1 MKKTRIIA
9 TTLTTCALMVSGCS
23 APEIVLKDASEI
35 ISMGYINQEKIANI
49 GDPYLVTE
57 NGKYYVTATC
67 DGRGYDI
74 YSSDNL
80 SDWTREGRI
89 FYSSSKEG
97 WVRTSLWQPQIVIG
111 NDGKYYLYY
120 CGNNDNNSLRIG
132 VAVADSIT
140 GPYKDALDHPLLPY
154 NVATIDPNLF
164 IDDDG
169 RMYLYFS
176 RDCSENIVDGY
187 NTSQLYC
194 IEMDSY
200 TSIKEGAEPV
210 LLVTPEQDWE
220 LASGDYRWNEGPDM
234 LKRDGKYYLFY
245 SGGCYANATYSIGVA
260 VSDSPMGPFVK
271 YDKNPVI
278 ASTEKVSGPGN
289 NSFFTTLDGKE
300 LYTCYHT
307 HTVKVIGGG
316 NRKVTIDRC
325 GFRDDGTFYINGP
338 TTTNQTPYSGHT
350 DLVKLEP
357 VNVTANGTIEG
368 RKPAALIDGETLNS
382 RNEDFYE
389 WRASGTDEQK
399 AYAEFDFGEKKSI
412 DCIYIYGSADK
423 NYEAKSLNIIFDD
436 GTIQNVNALAET
448 EEPLVLYFDKVKTSK
463 VRIEAAELG
472 QSNAFGLS
480 EVAFYYKKSVE

>member
-154 NVATIDPNLF
+154 KSFHLLLF
-164 IDDDG
+164 L
-169 RMYLYFS
+169 M
-176 RDCSENIVDGY
+176 
-187 NTSQLYC
+187 
-194 IEMDSY
+194 
-200 TSIKEGAEPV
+200 
-210 LLVTPEQDWE
+210 
-220 LASGDYRWNEGPDM
+220 
-234 LKRDGKYYLFY
+234 
-245 SGGCYANATYSIGVA
+245 
-260 VSDSPMGPFVK
+260 
-271 YDKNPVI
+271 
-278 ASTEKVSGPGN
+278 
-289 NSFFTTLDGKE
+289 
-300 LYTCYHT
+300 
-307 HTVKVIGGG
+307 
-316 NRKVTIDRC
+316 
-325 GFRDDGTFYINGP
+325 
-338 TTTNQTPYSGHT
+338 
-350 DLVKLEP
+350 
-357 VNVTANGTIEG
+357 
-368 RKPAALIDGETLNS
+368 
-382 RNEDFYE
+382 
-389 WRASGTDEQK
+389 
-399 AYAEFDFGEKKSI
+399 
-412 DCIYIYGSADK
+412 
-423 NYEAKSLNIIFDD
+423 
-436 GTIQNVNALAET
+436 
-448 EEPLVLYFDKVKTSK
+448 
-463 VRIEAAELG
+463 
-472 QSNAFGLS
+472 
-480 EVAFYYKKSVE
+480 

>member
-1 MKKTRIIA
+1 MKKSSILAAMTA
-9 TTLTTCALMVSGCS
+9 CTLLVSGCGSS

-35 ISMGYINQEKIANI
+35 VSQGYINKEKISNI

-67 DGRGYDI
+67 DGKGYDI

-89 FYSSSKEG
+89 FSSSSKEG
-97 WVRTSLWQPQIVIG
+97 WVRSSLWQPQIVIG

-132 VAVADSIT
+132 VAVSDSIT
-140 GPYKDALDHPLLPY
+140 GPYRDALDHPLLPY

-164 IDDDG
+164 TDDDG

-176 RDCSENIVDGY
+176 RDCSENVVGGY
-187 NTSQLYC
+187 HTSQLYC
-194 IEMDSY
+194 IELESY
-200 TSIKEGAEPV
+200 TSIKEGKDPV

-220 LASGDYRWNEGPDM
+220 LASGDYRWNEGPDI
-234 LKRDGKYYLFY
+234 LKKDGRYYLFY
-245 SGGCYANATYSIGVA
+245 SGGCYADSTYAIGYA

-278 ASTEKVSGPGN
+278 ASTENVSGPGN
-289 NSFFTTLDGKE
+289 NSFFKTLDGKE

-307 HTVKVIGGG
+307 HTIKLIGGG

-325 GFRDDGTFYINGP
+325 GFRQDGSFYVNGP
-338 TTTNQTPYSGHT
+338 TTTFQTPFSGHT
-350 DLVKLEP
+350 DLVKIEP
-357 VNVTANGTIEG
+357 KNVTAEGTIEG
-368 RKPAALIDGETLNS
+368 RSTFALTDGETLNS
-382 RNEDFYE
+382 RNESEYE
-389 WRASGTDEQK
+389 WRAQKNGEQNP
-399 AYAEFDFGEKKSI
+399 YCEFDFGEKKGI

-423 NYEAKSLNIIFDD
+423 DYGAGSINVIFDD
-436 GTIQNVNALAET
+436 GAIRNVSIEAK
-448 EEPLVLYFDKVKTSK
+448 EEPTVLYFDRIETSK
-463 VRIEAAELG
+463 VRIEAAEMG
-472 QSNAFGLS
+472 ESMGFGLS
-480 EVAFYYKKSVE
+480 EVLFYD